1 MPPDPAGVGSF
12 CNVFHKETTMEKRIL
27 AVLLAAFAGSAA
39 AQSHVTSGASGDVVT
54 NGFDN
59 QLAQNTVG
67 TPRSAAAGAERRT
80 SSTANTA
87 GRTSSA
93 GNPPPPSRAYVGSG
107 AGVVATNPYGLCWRS
122 GAAWTPAEAA
132 APCDAVPRASIPPA
146 PVARAEPQ
154 PAPAP
159 EPQPLA
165 AAPAPE
171 PVVIEKITLNT
182 DVLFEFDKAELR
194 PAGQQ
199 RLDELAKSAQG
210 ANVERIV
217 LTGYAD
223 RIGAEQYNKDL
234 SERRAQAVGD
244 YLAQKGVDKDK
255 LDIEGRGEENPVTGG
270 ECDKMGRESKKNS
283 KLVACLQ
290 PDRRVEAELLG
301 SRETTAG
308 STGTPSSAGATGTTG
323 TTSSGASSN
332 Q

>member
-1 MPPDPAGVGSF
+1 
-12 CNVFHKETTMEKRIL
+12 MEKRIL

-39 AQSHVTSGASGDVVT
+39 AQSYVTSGASGDVVT
-54 NGFDN
+54 NGYGN
-59 QLAQNTVG
+59 QLAQ
-67 TPRSAAAGAERRT
+67 
-80 SSTANTA
+80 TADTA
-87 GRTSSA
+87 GRTASA
-93 GNPPPPSRAYVGSG
+93 GNPPPPSRGYVGSG

-122 GAAWTPAEAA
+122 GAEWTPAEAA
-132 APCDAVPRASIPPA
+132 APCDAVPRASFPPV

-171 PVVIEKITLNT
+171 PVVIEKVTLNT
-182 DVLFEFDKAELR
+182 DVLFEFNKAELR

-199 RLDELAKSAQG
+199 KLDELAQSAQG

-223 RIGAEQYNKDL
+223 RIGSEQYNKDL
-234 SERRAQAVGD
+234 SERRAQAVAD

-255 LDIEGRGEENPVTGG
+255 LEVEGRGEESPVTGG
-270 ECDKMGRESKKNS
+270 ECDRLGRESAKNA

-301 SRETTAG
+301 NRETTAG
-308 STGTPSSAGATGTTG
+308 STGTPSSAGAAGTSG
-323 TTSSGASSN
+323 TTSGGSSSN

>member
-1 MPPDPAGVGSF
+1 MPPDPAGVSSF
-12 CNVFHKETTMEKRIL
+12 CNVFHKETRMEKRIL
-27 AVLLAAFAGSAA
+27 AVLLAAFAGSAV
-39 AQSHVTSGASGDVVT
+39 AQSYVTSQNAAS
-54 NGFDN
+54 
-59 QLAQNTVG
+59 
-67 TPRSAAAGAERRT
+67 GAERRT

-87 GRTSSA
+87 GRTATA
-93 GNPPPPSRAYVGSG
+93 GNPAPPSRAYVGSG

-122 GAAWTPAEAA
+122 GAQWTPSEAA

-146 PVARAEPQ
+146 PVAKAEPQ

-159 EPQPLA
+159 APEPLA

-182 DVLFEFDKAELR
+182 DVLFEFNKAELR

-199 RLDELAKSAQG
+199 RLDELAQSAQG

-223 RIGAEQYNKDL
+223 RIGSEPYNKDL
-234 SERRAQAVGD
+234 SERRAQAVAD
-244 YLAQKGVDKDK
+244 YLAQKGVDKQR
-255 LDIEGRGEENPVTGG
+255 LAVEGRGEERPVTGG
-270 ECDKMGRESKKNS
+270 ECDKLGRESARNA

-308 STGTPSSAGATGTTG
+308 STGTPSSSGATGTSG
-323 TTSSGASSN
+323 TTSSGSSSN